1 MYKVYFRQ
9 AIQMLRQNKFF
20 SIVYITG
27 TGLAITM
34 VMVLAILYYFRT
46 GNITPESNRDR
57 MMIIQHGKILN
68 KEKGEGNGSSKLSYP
83 TIKECFYP
91 LQKPEAVTA
100 ILPIGEQ
107 IEFIQ
112 VQGNNDV
119 YNGLVMGTDVAFWKV
134 FQFKFLSG
142 KPYTEEEFTSGIK
155 KAVVSESLARRLF
168 NTSDATGKT
177 FLLNFEEYQVSGVVE
192 DVSSI
197 TKYCYAE
204 MWIPFTNRPEQIQG
218 SKWCNYLL
226 GHMIVC
232 ILAKEP
238 GDFDA
243 IRQEAEELCKRYSD
257 GNPQFNYVLNGQ
269 PDTVLRAW
277 LHEGDSFNMP
287 DYLKIYLQFVLV
299 VLLLLLVPSINLTGM
314 TASRM
319 KKRMEELGIRKAF
332 GAQNRTL
339 LMQILYENLLLTLLG
354 GLIGLLLSYGLIC
367 SLKGW
372 LLGNYGWD
380 GTSLVAS
387 IDLSPGMLINPAIF
401 GYTLLF
407 CLVLNLMSALIPAWR
422 ALGRPIVDAIND
434 K

>member
-1 MYKVYFRQ
+1 MYKVYFKQ
-9 AIQMLRQNKFF
+9 AVQMLKQNKFF

-34 VMVLAILYYFRT
+34 VMILAILYYFRT
-46 GNITPESNRDR
+46 GNIAPENNRDR
-57 MMIIQHGKILN
+57 MLIIQHGKILN
-68 KEKGEGNGSSKLSYP
+68 KVKGQGNGSSRLSYS

-91 LQKPEAVTA
+91 LQTPEAVTA

-107 IEFIQ
+107 TEFIQ
-112 VQGNNDV
+112 TPGSNNV

-134 FQFKFLSG
+134 FLFKFLAG

-168 NTSDATGKT
+168 NTSDAISKT

-192 DVSSI
+192 DVPSI
-197 TKYCYAE
+197 AQYCYAE
-204 MWIPFTNRPEQIQG
+204 MWIPFTNRPSLIQG
-218 SKWCNYLL
+218 DKWCDFIL
-226 GHMIVC
+226 GRMTLC
-232 ILAKEP
+232 ILAKKP
-238 GDFDA
+238 GEFDA
-243 IRQEAEELCKRYSD
+243 IRHEAEENCRRYSAD
-257 GNPQFNYVLNGQ
+257 IPQYNFVLNEQ

-277 LHEGDSFNMP
+277 LRTDSFSSP
-287 DYLKIYLQFVLV
+287 KFLKILIQISAVI
-299 VLLLLLVPSINLTGM
+299 LLLLLVPSINLTGM

-332 GAQNRTL
+332 GAQNKTL

-354 GLIGLLLSYGLIC
+354 GLIGLLISYGLIFM
-367 SLKGW
+367 LKGW
-372 LLGNYGWD
+372 LLSKYDWD
-380 GTSLVAS
+380 GSSLTAS

-401 GYTLLF
+401 GYALIF
-407 CLVLNLMSALIPAWR
+407 CLVLNLMSAFVPAWH
-422 ALGRPIVDAIND
+422 ALKRPIVDALND

>member
-1 MYKVYFRQ
+1 MYKVYLRQ
-9 AIQMLRQNKFF
+9 AMQMLRQNKFF
-20 SIVYITG
+20 SIIYITG

-46 GNITPESNRDR
+46 GNIAPETNRDR
-57 MMIIQHGKILN
+57 MLVIQHGKILN
-68 KEKGEGNGSSKLSYP
+68 KVEGQGNGSSRLSYP
-83 TIKECFYP
+83 TIKECFYSM
-91 LQKPEAVTA
+91 QTPEAVTA

-107 IEFIQ
+107 TEFIQ
-112 VQGNNDV
+112 TPGSDEV
-119 YNGLVMGTDVAFWKV
+119 YNGLVMGTDVAFWKI
-134 FQFKFLSG
+134 FQFRFLAG
-142 KPYTEEEFTSGIK
+142 KPYTEEEFTSGIR

-192 DVSSI
+192 DVPSI
-197 TKYCYAE
+197 AQFCYAE
-204 MWIPFTNRPEQIQG
+204 MWIPFTNRPSQIQG
-218 SKWCNYLL
+218 SKWCDFIL
-226 GHMIVC
+226 GHMQLY
-232 ILAKEP
+232 ILAKKS

-243 IRQEAEELCKRYSD
+243 IRREAEENCRRYSA
-257 GNPQFNYVLNGQ
+257 NIPQYNFVLNEQ

-277 LHEGDSFNMP
+277 LRTNSFSSPEFM
-287 DYLKIYLQFVLV
+287 KVFIQIFSV

-339 LMQILYENLLLTLLG
+339 LLQILYENLLLTLLG
-354 GLIGLLLSYGLIC
+354 GLIGLLISYGLIFM
-367 SLKGW
+367 LKGW
-372 LLGNYGWD
+372 LLGNYDWD
-380 GTSLVAS
+380 GSSLTAS

-401 GYTLLF
+401 GYTLIF
-407 CLVLNLMSALIPAWR
+407 CLVLNLMSALVPAWR
-422 ALGRPIVDAIND
+422 ALRRPIVDALND

>member
-1 MYKVYFRQ
+1 MYKVYLRQ
-9 AIQMLRQNKFF
+9 AMQMLRQNKFF
-20 SIVYITG
+20 SIIYITG

-46 GNITPESNRDR
+46 GNIAPETNRDR
-57 MMIIQHGKILN
+57 MLVIQHGKILN
-68 KEKGEGNGSSKLSYP
+68 KVEGQGNGSSRLSYP
-83 TIKECFYP
+83 TIKECFYSM
-91 LQKPEAVTA
+91 QTPEAVTA

-107 IEFIQ
+107 TEFIQ
-112 VQGNNDV
+112 TPGSDEV
-119 YNGLVMGTDVAFWKV
+119 YNGLVMGTDVTFWKI
-134 FQFKFLSG
+134 FQFRFLAG
-142 KPYTEEEFTSGIK
+142 KPYTEEEFTSGIR

-192 DVSSI
+192 DVPSI
-197 TKYCYAE
+197 AQFCYAE
-204 MWIPFTNRPEQIQG
+204 MWIPFTNRPSQIQG
-218 SKWCNYLL
+218 SKWCDFIL
-226 GHMIVC
+226 GHMQLY
-232 ILAKEP
+232 ILAKKP

-243 IRQEAEELCKRYSD
+243 IRREAEENCRRYSA
-257 GNPQFNYVLNGQ
+257 NIPQYNFVLNEQ

-277 LHEGDSFNMP
+277 LRTDSFSSPEFM
-287 DYLKIYLQFVLV
+287 KVFIQIFSV

-339 LMQILYENLLLTLLG
+339 LLQILYENLLLTLLG
-354 GLIGLLLSYGLIC
+354 GLTGLLISYGLIFI
-367 SLKGW
+367 LKGW
-372 LLGNYGWD
+372 LLGNYDWD
-380 GTSLVAS
+380 GSSLTAS

-401 GYTLLF
+401 GYTLIF
-407 CLVLNLMSALIPAWR
+407 CLVLNLMSALVPAWR
-422 ALGRPIVDAIND
+422 ALRRPIVDALND

>member
-1 MYKVYFRQ
+1 MYKVYLRQ
-9 AIQMLRQNKFF
+9 AMQMLRQNKFF
-20 SIVYITG
+20 SIIYITG

-46 GNITPESNRDR
+46 GNIAPETNRDR
-57 MMIIQHGKILN
+57 MLVIQHGKILN
-68 KEKGEGNGSSKLSYP
+68 KVEGQGNGSSRLSYP
-83 TIKECFYP
+83 TIKECFYSM
-91 LQKPEAVTA
+91 QTPEAVTA

-107 IEFIQ
+107 TEFIQ
-112 VQGNNDV
+112 TPGSDEV
-119 YNGLVMGTDVAFWKV
+119 YNGLVMGTDVTFWKI
-134 FQFKFLSG
+134 FQFRFLAG
-142 KPYTEEEFTSGIK
+142 KPYTEEEFTSGIR

-192 DVSSI
+192 DVPSI
-197 TKYCYAE
+197 AQFCYAE
-204 MWIPFTNRPEQIQG
+204 MWIPFTNRPSQIQG
-218 SKWCNYLL
+218 SKWCDFIL
-226 GHMIVC
+226 GHMQLY
-232 ILAKEP
+232 ILAKKP

-243 IRQEAEELCKRYSD
+243 IRREAEENCRRYSA
-257 GNPQFNYVLNGQ
+257 NIPQYNFVLNEQ

-277 LHEGDSFNMP
+277 LRTDSFSSPEFM
-287 DYLKIYLQFVLV
+287 KVFIQIFSV

-339 LMQILYENLLLTLLG
+339 LLQILYENLLLTLSG
-354 GLIGLLLSYGLIC
+354 GLIGLLISYGLIFM
-367 SLKGW
+367 LKGW
-372 LLGNYGWD
+372 LLGNYDWD
-380 GTSLVAS
+380 GSSLTAS

-401 GYTLLF
+401 GYTLIF
-407 CLVLNLMSALIPAWR
+407 CLVLNLMSALVPAWR
-422 ALGRPIVDAIND
+422 ALRRPIVDALND